1 MAVWRIG
8 RDRSGGPFA
17 DSRSRWRWQFRW
29 SGCADSQDT
38 SAPSSTTSTTGS
50 LDAADLEIAEV
61 NFGDLSVAGDPI
73 LRTLAEEDRS
83 TWRRSDDRPGLEA
96 EARSFLED
104 PSGPHVRVDEP
115 PTTWVHPSGE
125 IAVQYQI
132 TQDGE
137 AEVATVLFAPPEV

>member
-17 DSRSRWRWQFRW
+17 EIALALAVQVV

-38 SAPSSTTSTTGS
+38 SAPSSTTGS

-73 LRTLAEEDRS
+73 LQTLAEEDRR

-96 EARSFLED
+96 HARSFLED

-115 PTTWVHPSGE
+115 PTTWMHPSGE